1 MTINPIQTLEYRDAN
16 QNGIED
22 RAEGLYKPQD
32 LILESNLPKTRPVEM
47 PTFSPTEDNAV
58 EMPTYLPTIKD
69 FTDIIF
75 DPFNPVDDASLGAGP
90 AGKLAIS
97 ANKVRKLIEKIDA
110 AKKAQRKAQVDY
122 KRGQAEV
129 GANEPQ
135 GYDLMEK
142 SRKNYN
148 NAAGRQSK
156 AYRELLESKELD
168 AFRNKVGL
176 EEMKILKKRTNF
188 FNPKTQKRYTQNE
201 IEEIVTRR
209 AERRL
214 SYLFETS
221 ENI

>member
-1 MTINPIQTLEYRDAN
+1 
-16 QNGIED
+16 
-22 RAEGLYKPQD
+22 
-32 LILESNLPKTRPVEM
+32 
-47 PTFSPTEDNAV
+47 
-58 EMPTYLPTIKD
+58 
-69 FTDIIF
+69 
-75 DPFNPVDDASLGAGP
+75 
-90 AGKLAIS
+90 
-97 ANKVRKLIEKIDA
+97 
-110 AKKAQRKAQVDY
+110 
-122 KRGQAEV
+122 
-129 GANEPQ
+129 
-135 GYDLMEK
+135 MEK

-214 SYLFETS
+214 SYLFETLEKGGNPARQIIRQDPDIVKIYLKS
-221 ENI
+221 GRQIPPVQGRPDQLVEYRKGLTKGIGRGRERGD